1 MSGSKSQARQDLKLA
16 RKGGSRAKQWQVSM
30 SSYLEWPAHR
40 CGKQQQGDALL
51 YDEVSEN
58 VYKSIVQDR
67 LQRDDFVE
75 DDGVDGYNDDGMD
88 VFEGGANDSE
98 EEKVVKRE

>member
-1 MSGSKSQARQDLKLA
+1 M
-16 RKGGSRAKQWQVSM
+16 
-30 SSYLEWPAHR
+30 
-40 CGKQQQGDALL
+40 

>member
-1 MSGSKSQARQDLKLA
+1 VDCRCELA
-16 RKGGSRAKQWQVSM
+16 NGAD
-30 SSYLEWPAHR
+30 
-40 CGKQQQGDALL
+40 KQQAGDASL

-88 VFEGGANDSE
+88 IFEGEVHESE
-98 EEKVVKRE
+98 EERETKRE